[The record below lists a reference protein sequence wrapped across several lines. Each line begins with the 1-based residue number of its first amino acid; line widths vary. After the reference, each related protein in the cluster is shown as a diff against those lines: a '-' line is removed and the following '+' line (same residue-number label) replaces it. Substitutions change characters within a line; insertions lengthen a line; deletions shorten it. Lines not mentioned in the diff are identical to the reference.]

1 MGMNETPSADRA
13 KKLSFFEFKGAHE
26 VDIMYNTSKF
36 INENN
41 NTNPKDKPIMNELEK
56 FLESLFGDGMLT
68 LQEGATISQEMVL
81 SQIRT
86 IVSENSSLSEAKTN
100 AEDNINKLNG
110 EINTLKETIE
120 SNKLMVTI
128 GTNHLTE
135 VRNNAIS
142 SYKKLVG
149 EDKVDENIISLLES
163 NTTSIE
169 TLISSGKCACSDG
182 QSGPACSAAGALQ
195 AAGRAVRTWQT

>member
-1 MGMNETPSADRA
+1 MLKTKQREELVNECKHLVDR
-13 KKLSFFEFKGAHE
+13 L
-26 VDIMYNTSKF
+26 
-36 INENN
+36 
-41 NTNPKDKPIMNELEK
+41 KDSEK
-56 FLESLFGDGMLT
+56 T
-68 LQEGATISQEMVL
+68 
-81 SQIRT
+81 
-86 IVSENSSLSEAKTN
+86 
-100 AEDNINKLNG
+100 INKLNG

-169 TLISSGKCACSDG
+169 TLISLTKTYD
-182 QSGPACSAAGALQ
+182 LQ
-195 AAGRAVRTWQT
+195 LEEKFPLVCKECGSKNVSRASSVTKDDDESTEETKNSEDLNSTIKNIADSKLK